1 MEDNLLKD
9 IKIFSPMT
17 EKEAE
22 IIIKASRAVRVAKH
36 RSIFMQG
43 DPSHSVYFLRE
54 GRVKIS
60 KINLDGRKLTIDL
73 IEPGDIFGEL
83 SLSDEKVRR
92 NIAEAV
98 EDSFCWEI
106 KTEALETCL
115 RKRPDIAV
123 KLMKMIGDKRLAMEN
138 LLEDMIFMD
147 IPSRVASLLLKYS
160 DREMI
165 KIPFTHQE
173 IADLTGST
181 RVSVSRAIAKLRK
194 NGVIKTKG
202 DRIRLLNPAALYQ
215 LVQYS
220 SRFIH

>member
-1 MEDNLLKD
+1 MEDNPLKD
-9 IKIFSPMT
+9 IKIFSDIT
-17 EKEAE
+17 EQEAE
-22 IIIKASRAVRVAKH
+22 IITKASKAIRVAK
-36 RSIFMQG
+36 STSVFMQG
-43 DPSHSVYFLRE
+43 DPSHSVYFLKK

-83 SLSDEKVRR
+83 SLLGDKVRR

-106 KTEALETCL
+106 KTETLETCL
-115 RKRPDIAV
+115 KKRPDVAV

-147 IPSRVASLLLKYS
+147 VPSRVASLLLKYS
-160 DREMI
+160 DKEIIRM
-165 KIPFTHQE
+165 PFTHQE

-194 NGVIKTKG
+194 DGFIRTKG
-202 DRIRLLNPAALYQ
+202 DRIRLTNPAALYE

-220 SRFIH
+220 TRYA